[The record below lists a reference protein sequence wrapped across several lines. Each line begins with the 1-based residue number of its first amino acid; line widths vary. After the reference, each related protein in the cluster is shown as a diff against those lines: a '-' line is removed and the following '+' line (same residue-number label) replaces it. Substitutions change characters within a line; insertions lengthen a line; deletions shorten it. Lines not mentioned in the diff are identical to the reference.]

1 MLNRVLSKNEF
12 AKNVVTLITGTT
24 IAQAIPIIITPILT
38 RMYTPEDFGVL
49 ALFVAI
55 VTIIGSVANGRYE
68 LAIMLPSDD
77 DEAINIAALALLIS
91 TVLSFL
97 LFLPSFF
104 LNEYIAASLN
114 SQFIGF
120 WLYFVPLVVWF
131 LGLYNVL
138 SYLNNRMKNY
148 KSIAASV
155 VYRSVVQA
163 SVQIGVGSVKATA
176 GGLISGQIMANIVA
190 NARLIYNTRKYYRLS
205 AINRSSMG
213 GVARRYISFPKY
225 SMWAILANTLSY
237 QFLNVIIS
245 LFYSMST
252 LGFYSLAQRILGLP
266 TSLIGDSIG
275 RVYFQ
280 QATIEK
286 RETGKASKVFR
297 STTRRLLLM
306 SCIFFLPLYFILPF
320 VFSVAFGQEWRVAG
334 EYAQLLLPVFMF
346 RFVSA
351 ALSTTNSV
359 FEKQGLSLLWQIGLL
374 ILSIGSLV
382 ISWYYDIE
390 FEGFLEIYSLLI
402 SLHYIILYFI
412 LKYVS
417 EAKI

>member
-1 MLNRVLSKNEF
+1 MLNRVLNRNDF
-12 AKNVVTLITGTT
+12 TKNVVTLITGTT
-24 IAQAIPIIITPILT
+24 IAQAIPIVITPILT

-68 LAIMLPSDD
+68 LAIMLPLDD

-97 LFLPSFF
+97 LFIPSFL
-104 LNEYIAASLN
+104 LNDYLATILN
-114 SQFIGF
+114 NQSIGF

-138 SYLNNRMKNY
+138 SYLNNRMKSY

-163 SVQIGVGSVKATA
+163 SVQIGIGSVKATA
-176 GGLISGQIMANIVA
+176 GGLISGQIMANVVA
-190 NARLIYNTRKYYRLS
+190 NARLIYDTKRYYRLS
-205 AINRSSMG
+205 AINRNSMREL
-213 GVARRYISFPKY
+213 AKRYISFPKY

-245 LFYSMST
+245 LFYSVST

-286 RETGKASKVFR
+286 RETGKANNVFR

-320 VFSVAFGQEWRVAG
+320 VFSVAFGQEWRIAG

-359 FEKQGLSLLWQIGLL
+359 FEKQGLSLLWQVGLL

-382 ISWYYDIE
+382 ISSYYDIE
-390 FEGFLEIYSLLI
+390 FEGFLRIYSLLI

-412 LKYVS
+412 LKYVA